1 MDAKGCGAWYRHQRD
16 SCNLKESHLEPT
28 ENTPLGRV
36 LTIMTIATI
45 IIGAIFWIANVSAT
59 ASQANSLSQQNANEI
74 QKKADRED
82 LKEIKSDI
90 KDIRDFLMNKRNG
103 GR

>member
-1 MDAKGCGAWYRHQRD
+1 
-16 SCNLKESHLEPT
+16 LEPT

>member
-1 MDAKGCGAWYRHQRD
+1 M
-16 SCNLKESHLEPT
+16 EPT